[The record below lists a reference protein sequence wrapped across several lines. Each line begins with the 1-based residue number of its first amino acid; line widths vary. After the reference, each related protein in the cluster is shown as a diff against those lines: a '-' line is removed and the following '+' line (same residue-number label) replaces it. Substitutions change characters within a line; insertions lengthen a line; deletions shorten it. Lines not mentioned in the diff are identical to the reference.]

1 MDAGPVITTVSDYS
15 YKIVKNFTIIGIVIG
30 FTILLIFSVLVHDTH
45 YMTKHPKF
53 FISETLIMAILTT
66 LPIVYLSILRG
77 ANKNETIKGSALI
90 FLKIVILHIGFQMS
104 GIYSVVFPDTA

>member
-30 FTILLIFSVLVHDTH
+30 FSILLIFSVLVHDIN
-45 YMTKHPKF
+45 YMKNHPRYF
-53 FISETLIMAILTT
+53 VSETLIMAILTT

-77 ANKNETIKGSALI
+77 ANKQETIKGSGLI
-90 FLKIVILHIGFQMS
+90 FLKIVLLHIGFQLS
-104 GIYSVVFPDTA
+104 GIYSVVFPNTA

>member
-1 MDAGPVITTVSDYS
+1 MDAGPIITTVSDYS

-30 FTILLIFSVLVHDTH
+30 FSILLVFSVLVHDVH
-45 YMTKHPKF
+45 YMKNHPRF

-66 LPIVYLSILRG
+66 LPIVYLSLLRG

-90 FLKIVILHIGFQMS
+90 FLKIVLLHIGFQMS
-104 GIYSVVFPDTA
+104 GIYSVVFPNSP